1 MRPNTVKRKLR
12 AGEPAIGTFMAL
24 GSTLGAEQLAHLG
37 FDWLLID
44 QEHGAIDA
52 PLTQSLLQAISTT
65 ETIPLIRVPANRE
78 EWIGRALDAGA
89 YGVIVPMVNTREDA
103 EEAVRAA
110 RYPPVGSRGIGG
122 SRTRLYG
129 GADYV
134 QRANEEIL
142 LIVELEHADAVRN
155 AREILGVPG
164 IDAYFIGPG
173 DLCSSLGLPHTWE
186 PDYPEFWAA
195 IDEISRVGKELGVP
209 GGIHASPA
217 RATAMLDRGYQFIA
231 VGFDV
236 SFLAGAASAAL
247 QAARAK
253 VPAAR

>member
-65 ETIPLIRVPANRE
+65 ATIPLIRVPSNKE

-89 YGVIVPMVNTREDA
+89 YGVIVPMVNTRDEA

-110 RYPPVGSRGIGG
+110 RYPPLGSRGIGG

-129 GADYV
+129 GSDYV
-134 QRANEEIL
+134 EHANEEIL
-142 LIVELEHADAVRN
+142 LVVELEHANAVRN
-155 AREILGVPG
+155 AREILSVPG
-164 IDAYFIGPG
+164 VDAYFIGPG
-173 DLCSSLGLPHTWE
+173 DLCASLGLPHTWE
-186 PDYPEFWAA
+186 PDFPEFWTA
-195 IDEISRVGKELGVP
+195 IDEISRVGKELGIP
-209 GGIHASPA
+209 GGIHASTA
-217 RATAMLDRGYQFIA
+217 RVGAMIDRGYQFIA

-236 SFLAGAASAAL
+236 SFLASAATAAI
-247 QAARAK
+247 QAAREK
-253 VPAAR
+253 VAATR

>member
-12 AGEPAIGTFMAL
+12 AGEPAIGTFMGL
-24 GSTLGAEQLAHLG
+24 GSALAAEQLAHAG

-52 PLTQSLLQAISTT
+52 PLTQSLLQAVSTT
-65 ETIPLIRVPANRE
+65 DTIPLIRVPANGV

-89 YGVIVPMVNTREDA
+89 YGVIVPMVNTREEA

-110 RYPPVGSRGIGG
+110 RYPPQGARGIGG
-122 SRTRLYG
+122 ARTRLYG

-134 QRANEEIL
+134 QHANDEIL
-142 LIVELEHADAVRN
+142 LVVELEHRDAVRN
-155 AREILGVPG
+155 AREILGVAG
-164 IDAYFIGPG
+164 VDAYFIGPG

-186 PDYPEFWAA
+186 PDFPEFWAA
-195 IDEISRVGKELGVP
+195 IDEISRVGKELGIP

-217 RATAMLDRGYQFIA
+217 RAAAMIDRGFRFIA
-231 VGFDV
+231 IGYDI
-236 SFLAGAASAAL
+236 SFLAGGAELAIGAVRERR
-247 QAARAK
+247 AR
-253 VPAAR
+253 R